1 MKKLTS
7 ILIVLLLIVSVFT
20 LVACDQSDEL
30 KFAELEDGTYE
41 VVGINTKGAKE
52 LTIPS
57 EYNGKPVTAIGSG
70 ALRGCEKLKEIT
82 LPSTLK
88 YIDSWAFK
96 GCEDLESVV
105 IPEGVTEIGRGA
117 FSGCTSLESVTI
129 PESVTIIGDSAFYG
143 CTSLRSIA
151 LPSGITAI
159 GNSAFYL
166 CSALT
171 EITIP
176 TGVESIGNRA
186 FEDCTSLSTVV
197 IPETVN
203 SIGAY
208 AFDNTAII
216 NNESNKEGGV
226 IYIGK
231 NLIKADSALSGT
243 YTVKDGTLTI
253 AGTAFLGCTE
263 LTGIVLDDETISI
276 GNGAFKNC
284 EKLVSVT
291 FGSTLEVLGES
302 AFENCKAITE
312 LAIPTGIKNIYNFTF
327 KYCTNLAT
335 ITLPEGIE
343 RIGNE
348 AFYFCSALTGITLPE
363 STTSIGNHAFSLCK
377 TITEFVVPENVVY
390 IGNNVFEGS
399 IAQGEYNA
407 LEKVSFEGDKLEK
420 IGNAAFRYC
429 YNLSEI
435 ALPNSVKEIGKNAF
449 QSCTSLTMV
458 TIPENTSFI
467 SDQIFKDCTSL
478 IVIHF
483 GENVTKIGTEAFS
496 GCKALTSIRLENNI
510 VSVGEK
516 AFQGCNSVKIYCTM
530 DSAPSG
536 WHKNWNPISGN
547 VTWNSA
553 PVQETSDG
561 LQYMITSEANKTVVI
576 VGYTGEAS
584 SLTIPATIVGGDNE
598 SYTVVGI
605 EDGAFANCYTID
617 TFDIDP
623 SIKVIGSGVFFN
635 TGYYN
640 DKNNENWEDGAL
652 YVGHILATVREDF
665 NGSCVVKH
673 GTTAIAN
680 KAFESCRSLTSV
692 VIPKDVVVGA
702 NIFLNCKN
710 LVVYCEETS
719 APSTWNTSWN
729 DIKAKVIWG
738 ILDSGVEK
746 NDFGWIKDSE
756 GNITIIGYTGE
767 DTAIEI
773 PATIGGAT
781 VTTIGTNAF
790 NGCVN
795 ITSFVIPDSV
805 LFIRENAFTNTGYYN
820 LESNWEGNVLYIG
833 KHLIKARSSIM
844 TIKFKDG
851 TLVIADNALYGC
863 GIKTLTFVDSIVA
876 IGDYAFYGCERIQSV
891 VLPSALQHI
900 GSYAFANCQ
909 RLKTIKIPAGVIT
922 VGEKMLSGCT
932 SLTKIYCGA
941 TAKPEGWDNNWNP
954 DKKVNPTWGS
964 N

>member
-30 KFAELEDGTYE
+30 RFAELEDGTYE

-96 GCEDLESVV
+96 GCEDLESIV

-117 FSGCTSLESVTI
+117 FSGCASLESVTI
-129 PESVTIIGDSAFYG
+129 PESVTFIGDSAFYG

-159 GNSAFYL
+159 GDSAFYL

-186 FEDCTSLSTVV
+186 FERCASLATVV

-208 AFDNTAII
+208 AFDETAIL
-216 NNESNKEGGV
+216 NNESNKDGGV

-231 NLIKADSALSGT
+231 NLIKADSTLSGT

-263 LTGIVLDDETISI
+263 LTGIVLDNETISI

-312 LAIPTGIKNIYNFTF
+312 LAIPAGIKNIYNFTF

-399 IAQGEYNA
+399 IAQGEFNA

-420 IGNAAFRYC
+420 VGNAAFRYC

-458 TIPENTSFI
+458 TIPENTSVI
-467 SDQIFKDCTSL
+467 SDQLFKDCTSL

-496 GCKALTSIRLENNI
+496 GCKALTSIRLEDNI

-516 AFQGCNSVKIYCTM
+516 AFHGCNSVKIYCTM
-530 DSAPSG
+530 DTAPSG

-561 LQYMITSEANKTVVI
+561 LQYMITSESNKTVVI
-576 VGYTGEAS
+576 VGYVGEAS
-584 SLTIPATIVGGDNE
+584 SLTVPATIVGENNE

-617 TFDIDP
+617 TFVIDP

-635 TGYYN
+635 TGYYDN
-640 DKNNENWEDGAL
+640 DENWEDGVL
-652 YVGHILATVREDF
+652 YVGHILATVSEDF

-702 NIFLNCKN
+702 NIFLDCKN

-719 APSTWNTSWN
+719 APGTWHTSWN
-729 DIKAKVIWG
+729 DIKATVIWG
-738 ILDSGVEK
+738 ILDSGVE

-767 DTAIEI
+767 NTAIEI
-773 PATIGGAT
+773 PATIDGAT

-805 LFIRENAFTNTGYYN
+805 LFIRENAFANTGYYN
-820 LESNWEGNVLYIG
+820 LESNWEDGVLYIG
-833 KHLIKARSSIM
+833 KHLIKGKSSIARLD
-844 TIKFKDG
+844 IKPG

-863 GIKTLTFVDSIVA
+863 GIKIWTFADSLV
-876 IGDYAFYGCERIQSV
+876 S
-891 VLPSALQHI
+891 I
-900 GSYAFANCQ
+900 GSYAFSGCE
-909 RLKTIKIPAGVIT
+909 RLNGDVVLPSTIKHIGKYAFSGCKRIKSITIPEGVET
-922 VGEKMLSGCT
+922 VGEKAFYGC
-932 SLTKIYCGA
+932 SALANIYCGA
-941 TAKPEGWDNNWNP
+941 NSKPDGWHNDWNIN
-954 DKKVNPTWGS
+954 KVKVTWGKK
-964 N
+964 